1 MKLISKRGQTIGE
14 YAILFGIVLGAVI
27 AMQGYIRQRIAGTI
41 QQEADGYGTV
51 TYSPDTT
58 SLSTSTTAL
67 TMSDVRTGDVAI
79 DSTSTS
85 VTRH

>member
-1 MKLISKRGQTIGE
+1 MKLISKRGQSIGE

-41 QQEADGYGTV
+41 QVEADNYGTTV
-51 TYSPDTT
+51 YSPDVT
-58 SLSTSTTAL
+58 SDSTSTTAL
-67 TMSDVRTGDVAI
+67 QMQSARSGGVAI

-85 VTRH
+85 VTQH